1 MTTAQ
6 YNPRTNKYFQPKH
19 PLPPEDEAA
28 DIDARLEKNREQ
40 CINLMS
46 SFKIRCLICF
56 LYSRRSWSS
65 RNTCKR
71 RTVGNPKKKKDRSK
85 LNWNKF
91 HSFKN
96 YWQVLTVWSWFKM
109 PKKKMNMLDFKRG
122 SQLRLDLVAAVL
134 KLKYF
139 FLKANKKKKKHEKT
153 LWC

>member
-1 MTTAQ
+1 MKQQTSTPGWKKIVNNASIWWVRLKYVALYVFFTA
-6 YNPRTNKYFQPKH
+6 
-19 PLPPEDEAA
+19 EDREAQETHA
-28 DIDARLEKNREQ
+28 KEELLAIQ
-40 CINLMS
+40 
-46 SFKIRCLICF
+46 
-56 LYSRRSWSS
+56 
-65 RNTCKR
+65 
-71 RTVGNPKKKKDRSK
+71 KKDRSK

-139 FLKANKKKKKHEKT
+139 FLKANKKKKTWKNS
-153 LWC
+153 LVLNAMF